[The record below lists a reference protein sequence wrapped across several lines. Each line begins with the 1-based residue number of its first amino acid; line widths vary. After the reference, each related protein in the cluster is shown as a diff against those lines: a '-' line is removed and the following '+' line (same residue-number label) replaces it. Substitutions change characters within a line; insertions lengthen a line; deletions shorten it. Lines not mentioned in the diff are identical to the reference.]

1 VRIADCDSATEKR
14 SRPVLDVL
22 HLLELAEKV
31 GAHLPQAV
39 CKRFSKP
46 KPRKMT
52 EPGSLEGIR
61 TILEV
66 TKCIFAGGWK
76 QSSFESAVERS
87 GAIRDQLRLLL
98 VLDLL
103 ECAWTK
109 LPGQG
114 TLDCLSQSTAYQF
127 SREDEFFPGTEPA
140 THNDVG
146 VRMVCVA
153 MDDSAPL
160 DPAINVTLNA
170 GDKILGS
177 LAKIRVPVF
186 WGDDDLE

>member
-14 SRPVLDVL
+14 PRPVLDVL

-31 GAHLPQAV
+31 GAHLPQPV
-39 CKRFSKP
+39 CRQLSKP

-52 EPGSLEGIR
+52 EAGSLEGIS

-66 TKCIFAGGWK
+66 TKCTLAGGWK
-76 QSSFESAVERS
+76 QSPFESTVERS
-87 GAIRDQLRLLL
+87 GAIRIQLRSLL

-103 ECAWTK
+103 ECAGTK
-109 LPGQG
+109 QPGQG
-114 TLDCLSQSTAYQF
+114 TLDCLAQSAP
-127 SREDEFFPGTEPA
+127 DEFSWENEFLAGTEFA

-146 VRMVCVA
+146 VRMVRVA

-160 DPAINVTLNA
+160 DLAINVALNA
-170 GDKILGS
+170 GDQIQGS
-177 LAKIRVPVF
+177 LTKIRFLVL
-186 WGDDDLE
+186 WRDNDLE